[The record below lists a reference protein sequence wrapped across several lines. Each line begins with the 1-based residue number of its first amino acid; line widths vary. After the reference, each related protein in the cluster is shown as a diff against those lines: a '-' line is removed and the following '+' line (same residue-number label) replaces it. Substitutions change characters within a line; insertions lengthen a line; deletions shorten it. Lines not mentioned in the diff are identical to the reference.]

1 MRRTR
6 FLSRD
11 VRDALGHDVANA
23 IEPVGM
29 QNELGKLL
37 SESRIDSD
45 LVEDMMDAYG
55 GEWSSLPD
63 GMERLLV
70 DANVDQPTVQRI
82 IEEFTLRT
90 ERLNE
95 QLAQG
100 REQATGQDSKE
111 EFTRAQDILNVMSN
125 KRLKVLHGSLEMLGY
140 ADRGGGLSD
149 TEQYQNIK
157 SNILESFE
165 GDPKVVDVAL
175 TRRQEIKEG
184 KPQTTFTR
192 IMQDIFGGAFGIR
205 GFMRTSE
212 LLGVHGGIGS
222 DQINIDAPE
231 KNGVFPDINLSSSDA
246 ANYSLT
252 DIGAIIFDD
261 IMTNQHGSL
270 YVSEKAMKQIA
281 SFDSR

>member
-1 MRRTR
+1 YGSLSLHDKLKEGALRRTR

-157 SNILESFE
+157 SNILKSFE

-175 TRRQEIKEG
+175 TRRQ
-184 KPQTTFTR
+184 
-192 IMQDIFGGAFGIR
+192 
-205 GFMRTSE
+205 
-212 LLGVHGGIGS
+212 
-222 DQINIDAPE
+222 
-231 KNGVFPDINLSSSDA
+231 
-246 ANYSLT
+246 
-252 DIGAIIFDD
+252 
-261 IMTNQHGSL
+261 
-270 YVSEKAMKQIA
+270 
-281 SFDSR
+281 